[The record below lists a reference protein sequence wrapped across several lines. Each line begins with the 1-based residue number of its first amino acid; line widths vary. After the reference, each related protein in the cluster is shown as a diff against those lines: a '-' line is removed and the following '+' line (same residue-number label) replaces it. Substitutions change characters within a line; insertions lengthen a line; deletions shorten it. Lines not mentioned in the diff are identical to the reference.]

1 LPPTFLQCAI
11 NRDCLA
17 VLPALVAA
25 GRIAVLGLG
34 AGTIAHLVCAYY
46 PDRVVD
52 GWELDPA
59 VIKVA
64 RQHMGMQQ
72 LEDEGSLVRTPQSS
86 SP

>member
-1 LPPTFLQCAI
+1 
-11 NRDCLA
+11 
-17 VLPALVAA
+17 VAA